1 MKILLVGEFSGVHMT
16 LAQALKDDGHSVV
29 IVSDGDSYKNF
40 SRDITITS
48 QKRKGKLAALARMF
62 LDVTGTKGLIT
73 YFKHRKVIAGLK
85 GYDVVQIINTVPL
98 DCFGSIASYLF
109 IRNLK
114 QKNKKLFLCALGD
127 DYRWVKACLHNK
139 FKYSALSN
147 LTARTLYK
155 YIYSLKYVYGLFF
168 KKLHLYVEKQCDGI
182 IPGLTDYAIAYEG
195 VDKVTPIIPL
205 PLPKRLF
212 DEANS
217 MDVNAHASSSKIT
230 IFHGWQVGRELK
242 KGNFLLDEAVNKI
255 LQSNLAEKIDYQ
267 IVKSVPFDEYITRIK
282 NADIFLDQ
290 TYSYDRG
297 MNAIFGMAYSSVV
310 FSGFEYEK
318 NQYIGVS
325 VEPDADSIEKELIR
339 LINDPVLME
348 RIKNNARD
356 YALKRHDPE
365 KVMHNYLNV
374 WQGYNLDGSQTH
386 SWSLNGNNK

>member
-1 MKILLVGEFSGVHMT
+1 MNILLVGEFSGVHMT
-16 LAQALKDDGHSVV
+16 LARALKDDGHNVI

-40 SRDITITS
+40 SRDITITA
-48 QKRKGKLAALARMF
+48 QKRKGKFAALARMF

-109 IRNLK
+109 VRKLK
-114 QKNKKLFLCALGD
+114 ENNKKLFLCALGD
-127 DYRWVKACLHNK
+127 DYRWVKACLLNR

-147 LTARTLYK
+147 LTIKTLHT
-155 YIYSLKYVYGLFF
+155 YIYSLKYVYGMFF
-168 KKLHLYVEKQCDGI
+168 KKLHMYVEKQCDGI
-182 IPGLTDYAIAYEG
+182 IPGLIEYAIAYEG
-195 VDKVTPIIPL
+195 IDKVTPIIPL
-205 PLPKRLF
+205 PLPKKIF

-217 MDVNAHASSSKIT
+217 MDANVHTSSSIIT

-242 KGNFLLDEAVNKI
+242 KGNFILDEAVKRI
-255 LQSNLAEKIDYQ
+255 LQSNLAGKIDYQ

-282 NADIFLDQ
+282 SADIFLDQ

-318 NQYIGVS
+318 EQHIGIS
-325 VEPDADSIEKELIR
+325 AEPDVDLIEKELIR
-339 LINDPVLME
+339 LIDDPVLMKT
-348 RIKNNARD
+348 IKNNARD
-356 YALKRHDPE
+356 YALKRHNPE
-365 KVMHNYLNV
+365 KVMRNYLNV

>member
-16 LAQALKDDGHSVV
+16 LAQALKDDGHNVV

-73 YFKHRKVIAGLK
+73 YFKHKKVISSLK
-85 GYDVVQIINTVPL
+85 GYDVVQLINTVPL

-109 IRNLK
+109 IRDLK
-114 QKNKKLFLCALGD
+114 QNNKKLFLCALGD

-195 VDKVTPIIPL
+195 IDKVTPIIPL
-205 PLPKRLF
+205 PLPKKIF

-217 MDVNAHASSSKIT
+217 MDANVHTSSNRIT

-242 KGNFLLDEAVNKI
+242 KGNFILDEAVKRI
-255 LQSNLAEKIDYQ
+255 LQSNLAGKIDYQ

-282 NADIFLDQ
+282 SADIFLDQ

-318 NQYIGVS
+318 EQHIGIS
-325 VEPDADSIEKELIR
+325 AEPDVDLVEIELIR
-339 LINDPVLME
+339 LIDDPVLME
-348 RIKNNARD
+348 TIKNNARD
-356 YALKRHDPE
+356 YALKRHNPE
-365 KVMHNYLNV
+365 NVMRNYLNV
-374 WQGYNLDGSQTH
+374 WQGYNFDGSQTH

>member
-1 MKILLVGEFSGVHMT
+1 MT

-114 QKNKKLFLCALGD
+114 QNNKKIFLCALGD

-147 LTARTLYK
+147 LTAKTLYK

-168 KKLHLYVEKQCDGI
+168 KKLHLYVEKECDGI

-217 MDVNAHASSSKIT
+217 MDVNVQASSSRIT

-339 LINDPVLME
+339 LIDDPVLME

-356 YALKRHDPE
+356 YALKRHNPE
-365 KVMHNYLNV
+365 KVMRTYLNV

>member
-1 MKILLVGEFSGVHMT
+1 MT
-16 LAQALKDDGHSVV
+16 LAQTLKDDGHNVV

-40 SRDITITS
+40 SRDITITA

-73 YFKHRKVIAGLK
+73 YFKHKKVIAGLK

-114 QKNKKLFLCALGD
+114 KNNKKLFLCALGD
-127 DYRWVKACLHNK
+127 DYRWVKACLLNR

-147 LTARTLYK
+147 LTVKTLHK

-168 KKLHLYVEKQCDGI
+168 KKLHMYVEKQCDGI
-182 IPGLTDYAIAYEG
+182 IPGLIEYAIAYEG

-205 PLPKRLF
+205 PLPRKIF

-217 MDVNAHASSSKIT
+217 MDVNVHASSSKIT
-230 IFHGWQVGRELK
+230 IFHGWQVGREFK
-242 KGNFLLDEAVNKI
+242 KGNFILDEAVKRI
-255 LQSNLAEKIDYQ
+255 LQSNLAERIDYQ

-282 NADIFLDQ
+282 SADIFLDQ

-318 NQYIGVS
+318 EQHIGIS
-325 VEPDADSIEKELIR
+325 AEPDVDLVEKELIR
-339 LINDPVLME
+339 IIDNPVLME
-348 RIKNNARD
+348 KTKKNARD
-356 YALKRHDPE
+356 FALKRHNPE
-365 KVMHNYLNV
+365 NVMHNYLHI
-374 WQGYNLDGSQTH
+374 WQDYSFNGSQSH
-386 SWSLNGNNK
+386 

>member
-1 MKILLVGEFSGVHMT
+1 MT
-16 LAQALKDDGHSVV
+16 LAQALKDDGHNVV

-73 YFKHRKVIAGLK
+73 YFKHKKVISGLK

-109 IRNLK
+109 IRDLK
-114 QKNKKLFLCALGD
+114 QNNKKLFLCALGD

-195 VDKVTPIIPL
+195 IDKVTPIIPL
-205 PLPKRLF
+205 PLPKGLF

-217 MDVNAHASSSKIT
+217 MDGNVQASSSRIT
-230 IFHGWQVGRELK
+230 IFHGWQVGREIK

-255 LQSNLAEKIDYQ
+255 LQSNLAVKIDYQ

-282 NADIFLDQ
+282 SADIFLDQ

-318 NQYIGVS
+318 EQHIGIS
-325 VEPDADSIEKELIR
+325 AEPDVDLIEKELIR
-339 LINDPVLME
+339 LIDDPGLMKT
-348 RIKNNARD
+348 IKNNARD
-356 YALKRHDPE
+356 YALKRHNPE
-365 KVMHNYLNV
+365 KVMRNYLNV
-374 WQGYNLDGSQTH
+374 WQGYNLDGSQMH

>member
-1 MKILLVGEFSGVHMT
+1 MNILLVGEFSGVHMT
-16 LAQALKDDGHSVV
+16 LARALKDDGHNVI

-40 SRDITITS
+40 SRDITITA
-48 QKRKGKLAALARMF
+48 QKRKGKFAALARMF

-109 IRNLK
+109 VRKLK
-114 QKNKKLFLCALGD
+114 ENNKKLFLCALGD
-127 DYRWVKACLHNK
+127 DYRWVKACLLNR

-147 LTARTLYK
+147 LTIKTLHT
-155 YIYSLKYVYGLFF
+155 YIYSLKYVYGMFF
-168 KKLHLYVEKQCDGI
+168 KKLHMYVEKQCDGI
-182 IPGLTDYAIAYEG
+182 IPGLIEYAIAYEG
-195 VDKVTPIIPL
+195 IDKVTPIIPL
-205 PLPKRLF
+205 PLPKKIF

-217 MDVNAHASSSKIT
+217 MDANVHTSSSRIT

-242 KGNFLLDEAVNKI
+242 KGNFILDEAVKRI
-255 LQSNLAEKIDYQ
+255 LQSNLAGKIDYQ

-282 NADIFLDQ
+282 SADIFLDQ

-318 NQYIGVS
+318 EQHIGIS
-325 VEPDADSIEKELIR
+325 AEPDVALIEKELIR
-339 LINDPVLME
+339 LIDDPVLMKT
-348 RIKNNARD
+348 IKNNARD
-356 YALKRHDPE
+356 YALKRHNPE
-365 KVMHNYLNV
+365 KVMRNYLNV

>member
-1 MKILLVGEFSGVHMT
+1 MT
-16 LAQALKDDGHSVV
+16 LAQALKDDGHNVV

-73 YFKHRKVIAGLK
+73 YFKHKKVISSLK
-85 GYDVVQIINTVPL
+85 GYDVVQLINTVPL

-109 IRNLK
+109 IRDLK
-114 QKNKKLFLCALGD
+114 QNNKKLFLCALGD

-195 VDKVTPIIPL
+195 IDKVTPIIPL
-205 PLPKRLF
+205 PLPKKIF

-217 MDVNAHASSSKIT
+217 MDANVHTSSNRIT

-242 KGNFLLDEAVNKI
+242 KGNFILDEAVKRI
-255 LQSNLAEKIDYQ
+255 LQSNLAGKIDYQ

-282 NADIFLDQ
+282 SADIFLDQ

-318 NQYIGVS
+318 EQHIGIS
-325 VEPDADSIEKELIR
+325 AEPDVDLVEIELIR
-339 LINDPVLME
+339 LIDDPVLME
-348 RIKNNARD
+348 TIKNNARD
-356 YALKRHDPE
+356 YALKRHNPE
-365 KVMHNYLNV
+365 NVMRNYLNV
-374 WQGYNLDGSQTH
+374 WQGYNFDGSQTH

>member
-1 MKILLVGEFSGVHMT
+1 MNILLVGEFSGVHMT
-16 LAQALKDDGHSVV
+16 LAQTLKDDGHNVV

-40 SRDITITS
+40 SRDITITA

-73 YFKHRKVIAGLK
+73 YFKHKKVIAGLK

-114 QKNKKLFLCALGD
+114 KNNKKLFLCALGD
-127 DYRWVKACLHNK
+127 DYRWVKACLLNR

-147 LTARTLYK
+147 LTVKTLHK

-168 KKLHLYVEKQCDGI
+168 KKLHMYVEKQCDGI
-182 IPGLTDYAIAYEG
+182 IPGLIEYAIAYEG

-205 PLPKRLF
+205 PLPRKIF

-217 MDVNAHASSSKIT
+217 MDVNVHASSSKIT
-230 IFHGWQVGRELK
+230 IFHGWQVGREFK
-242 KGNFLLDEAVNKI
+242 KGNFILDEAVKRI
-255 LQSNLAEKIDYQ
+255 LQSNLAERIDYQ

-282 NADIFLDQ
+282 SADIFLDQ

-318 NQYIGVS
+318 EQHIGIS
-325 VEPDADSIEKELIR
+325 AEPDVDLVEKELIR
-339 LINDPVLME
+339 IIDNPVLME
-348 RIKNNARD
+348 KTKKNARD
-356 YALKRHDPE
+356 FALKRHNPE
-365 KVMHNYLNV
+365 NVMHNYLHI
-374 WQGYNLDGSQTH
+374 WQDYSFNGSQSH
-386 SWSLNGNNK
+386 

>member
-1 MKILLVGEFSGVHMT
+1 MNILLVGEFSGVHMT
-16 LAQALKDDGHSVV
+16 LAQTLKDDGHNVV

-40 SRDITITS
+40 SRDITITA
-48 QKRKGKLAALARMF
+48 QKRKGKLAALARMH

-73 YFKHRKVIAGLK
+73 YFKHKKVIAGLK

-114 QKNKKLFLCALGD
+114 KNNKKLFLCALGD
-127 DYRWVKACLHNK
+127 DYRWVKACLLNR

-147 LTARTLYK
+147 LTVKTLHK

-168 KKLHLYVEKQCDGI
+168 KKLHMYVEKQCDGI
-182 IPGLTDYAIAYEG
+182 IPGLIEYAIAYEG

-205 PLPKRLF
+205 PLPRKIF

-217 MDVNAHASSSKIT
+217 MDVNVHASSSKIT
-230 IFHGWQVGRELK
+230 IFHGWQVGREFK
-242 KGNFLLDEAVNKI
+242 KGNFILDEAVKRI
-255 LQSNLAEKIDYQ
+255 LQSNLAERIDYQ

-282 NADIFLDQ
+282 SADIFLDQ

-318 NQYIGVS
+318 EQHIGIS
-325 VEPDADSIEKELIR
+325 AEPDVDLVEKELIR
-339 LINDPVLME
+339 IIDNPVLME
-348 RIKNNARD
+348 TIKKNARD
-356 YALKRHDPE
+356 FALKRHNPE
-365 KVMHNYLNV
+365 NVMHNYLHI
-374 WQGYNLDGSQTH
+374 WQDYSFNGSQSH
-386 SWSLNGNNK
+386 